1 MNFKVMS
8 QRLRRMRV
16 IELHSELDQDLVER
30 MILFLHLLMVAAA
43 LLGLPSLDEVGHA
56 LKDFVSPAK
65 VLEDEV
71 LAVQLEEPM
80 IQFVFLRG
88 PMPLLNVSGLFLP
101 ALYFGTEASLL
112 WFFFVLLP
120 GQSDMALFPEQ

>member
-1 MNFKVMS
+1 
-8 QRLRRMRV
+8 MRV

-71 LAVQLEEPM
+71 LAVQLKEPM

-88 PMPLLNVSGLFLP
+88 PMPLLNVPGLFLP
-101 ALYFGTEASLL
+101 ALYFGTEAPLL